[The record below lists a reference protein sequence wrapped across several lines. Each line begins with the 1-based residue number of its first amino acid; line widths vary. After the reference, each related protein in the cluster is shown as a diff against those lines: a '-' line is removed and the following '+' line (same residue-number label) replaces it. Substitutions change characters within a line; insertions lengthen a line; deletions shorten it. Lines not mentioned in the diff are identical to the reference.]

1 MLVKCQFKSRFKDSF
16 GGTGY
21 TYFCDYEAAVGDIV
35 KVPTGTGEKIAR
47 IAEINVKETEVPS
60 NVLPL
65 LKTVIGPA
73 EYEETIFDGQDG
85 EPVPSIPEIDFAEN
99 IIVIRQLPIIE
110 DQLRSLRT
118 QVEAKV
124 NEALSLAVTEET
136 VKVVKSV
143 RASLNKEAAE
153 LDARRKQVKLA
164 ILEPYDRFEA
174 TYRENIGDLYKEA
187 DAKLKEKIDAV
198 ENGIKDAKKA
208 SLRAYFEEY
217 RASID
222 LQDEEMA
229 AFEKWPVNITKTESE
244 KSLRTRAKAFLD
256 LIAKDLMAIRSM
268 PIADEVL
275 VEYRMY
281 GDLARAVANVNER
294 HRLQEEARKRR
305 EAEAAA
311 KAEREAREREAEEK
325 VQAAIQKAPEPLAP
339 PVQAKPEKDPNELF
353 PVVGP
358 FVLRNVT
365 RAQVIKFKLFLN
377 QEGIQYGKP

>member
-1 MLVKCQFKSRFKDSF
+1 MLIQCQFKNARGDGWTEK
-16 GGTGY
+16 
-21 TYFCDYEAAVGDIV
+21 TYAYRCEFPVQVGDLV
-35 KVPTGTGEKIAR
+35 
-47 IAEINVKETEVPS
+47 EVPNKDGPKIVRVAEVDVPETAIAS

-73 EYEETIFDGQDG
+73 EYDGTLFDGQEG
-85 EPVPSIPEIDFAEN
+85 EAVPSLPEIDFAEN

-118 QVEAKV
+118 EVEAKV
-124 NEALSLAVTEET
+124 NEALSLAVTEDT

-143 RASLNKEAAE
+143 RAALNKESAE
-153 LDARRKQVKLA
+153 LDARRKQVKMA

-198 ENGIKDAKKA
+198 ENGIKDEKKA
-208 SLRAYFEEY
+208 SLRAWFEEY
-217 RASID
+217 RTSLD
-222 LQDEEMA
+222 LQKEEMA
-229 AFEKWPVNITKTESE
+229 AFEKWPVNITKTESA
-244 KSLRTRAKAFLD
+244 KSLRTRAKAYLD
-256 LIAKDLMAIRSM
+256 LIHQNLIAIAGM
-268 PIADEVL
+268 PNADEVL

-311 KAEREAREREAEEK
+311 KAEREARDAEMVARVE
-325 VQAAIQKAPEPLAP
+325 AAIQRPEPLAP
-339 PVQAKPEKDPNELF
+339 AVQAKQEKDPNELF

-365 RAQVIKFKLFLN
+365 RAQVIKFKQFLN

>member
-1 MLVKCQFKSRFKDSF
+1 
-16 GGTGY
+16 
-21 TYFCDYEAAVGDIV
+21 
-35 KVPTGTGEKIAR
+35 
-47 IAEINVKETEVPS
+47 
-60 NVLPL
+60 
-65 LKTVIGPA
+65 
-73 EYEETIFDGQDG
+73 
-85 EPVPSIPEIDFAEN
+85 
-99 IIVIRQLPIIE
+99 
-110 DQLRSLRT
+110 
-118 QVEAKV
+118 
-124 NEALSLAVTEET
+124 
-136 VKVVKSV
+136 
-143 RASLNKEAAE
+143 
-153 LDARRKQVKLA
+153 
-164 ILEPYDRFEA
+164 
-174 TYRENIGDLYKEA
+174 
-187 DAKLKEKIDAV
+187 
-198 ENGIKDAKKA
+198 
-208 SLRAYFEEY
+208 
-217 RASID
+217 
-222 LQDEEMA
+222 MA

-281 GDLARAVANVNER
+281 GDLAKAVANVNER
-294 HRLQEEARKRR
+294 HRLQEEAKKRR

-365 RAQVIKFKLFLN
+365 RAQVIKFKQFLN